1 MKTTK
6 TFIDPPSG
14 WKYGFPKEFPDNIG
28 NIPAWLVE
36 NGYPVEEI
44 NALGPQF
51 YYRIWTEGGEE
62 DDS

>member
-6 TFIDPPSG
+6 TFIDPPNG
-14 WKYGFPKEFPDNIG
+14 WKYGFPKEFPNNVG

-36 NGYPVEEI
+36 NGYPQEI
-44 NALGPQF
+44 INKMGPSF
-51 YYRIWTEGGEE
+51 YYKIFTEGAVE